1 MPSLSGVEM
10 DLTCW
15 FLFSN
20 SKCEN
25 VVDPAVQQAEY
36 RICERC
42 DCQWQ
47 RRNTTTIKVLLT
59 VLVCRNRVQSV
70 IFLNV
75 CCYCS
80 FGQGSILLWTHMLR
94 PFYSRP
100 IALNQEGRS
109 LVNDVC
115 KCVRHWRVREGWV
128 GVSNFVRYLERAS
141 SGCGLLSGLGPIDW
155 RLLFNVNG
163 PSQVYHFS
171 RHQRSW
177 HLDAANQDASNGHI
191 L

>member
-59 VLVCRNRVQSV
+59 VLVCQNHVRSV

-75 CCYCS
+75 
-80 FGQGSILLWTHMLR
+80 
-94 PFYSRP
+94 YS
-100 IALNQEGRS
+100 QTF
-109 LVNDVC
+109 
-115 KCVRHWRVREGWV
+115 W
-128 GVSNFVRYLERAS
+128 
-141 SGCGLLSGLGPIDW
+141 
-155 RLLFNVNG
+155 
-163 PSQVYHFS
+163 
-171 RHQRSW
+171 
-177 HLDAANQDASNGHI
+177 
-191 L
+191 